1 MNEFAGIP
9 ISEWR
14 LLVETVVFTLLF
26 VAALV
31 AFGFAVYTQS
41 NLSDRRKRQH
51 LHRLKERAKTD
62 ETARLRLEKQERKQ
76 KARQKRNR
84 RNNLYDIFILILCG
98 GLCLALLLLTVIPG
112 WTDYCRKDYVVYSGE
127 FSVYAMPRHSRIRLP
142 DGTTIW
148 GRGYFDTED
157 TDGTLVYARRSKIL
171 MGIQE

>member
-1 MNEFAGIP
+1 MNELAGIP
-9 ISEWR
+9 ISELR

-26 VAALV
+26 SAALV

-41 NLSDRRKRQH
+41 NLSDRRKRRH
-51 LHRLKERAKTD
+51 LKRLRERAKTD

-76 KARQKRNR
+76 KARRKRNR
-84 RNNLYDIFILILCG
+84 RNILYDILILILCG
-98 GLCLALLLLTVIPG
+98 GLCLALLLLAVIPG

-127 FSVYAMPRHSRIRLP
+127 FSVYAMPKHSRIRLP

-148 GRGYFDTED
+148 GRGNFDAED

-171 MGIQE
+171 MGGQE